1 MRTGIIVILM
11 LGLALPAQGASFNDF
26 YHDFYHTW
34 AREVHSP
41 LTEISTF
48 LPSDTGPVHYFW
60 THANESFTL
69 TLLNSTG

>member
-1 MRTGIIVILM
+1 MRTGMIVILI
-11 LGLALPAQGASFNDF
+11 LALALSAKGVSFN
-26 YHDFYHTW
+26 DFYHTW

-60 THANESFTL
+60 THAN
-69 TLLNSTG
+69 